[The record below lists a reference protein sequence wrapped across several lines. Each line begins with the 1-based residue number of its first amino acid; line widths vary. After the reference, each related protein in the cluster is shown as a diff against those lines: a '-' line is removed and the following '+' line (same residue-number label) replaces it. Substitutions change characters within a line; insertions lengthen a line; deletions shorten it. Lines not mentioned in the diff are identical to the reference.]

1 MFQVKLSHVCTIE
14 HVASRSFLP
23 PLPPKASCFARFK
36 RVLKKIIL
44 ITEINPNSMNFFR
57 STAEILD
64 ERRQQVKSGS
74 WVIHPFSIFRLYY
87 EIYMAILLFFWLIY
101 LPLDA
106 AYGDYLALEVLVF
119 NWFFNTLGVIDIFV
133 NFTTGYKSKKKE
145 TIVMKCSSIAG
156 NYIFSF
162 FFVGDVLALTPELPK
177 DLINHHTDNL
187 LDMLSLAKTV
197 RILTYLDY
205 LETVFSYFRIKTG
218 AQTVIKMATLAFLL
232 IHDLACIFPMMATA
246 SEIFESFT
254 EDEERHQETNHMSLN
269 LHIRSENLSMDFF
282 SLYIRNLYTACS
294 YILGV
299 DIRFK
304 YHYPWSF
311 YITAILGYFIG
322 KFLLLFATVVII
334 NMLKSRNNLEIKYFA
349 MMSQVDD
356 YMKAKNFPIVVQK
369 RLRECYLY
377 KYREKYFK
385 EHGVKNFI
393 SEKLKKEINYHTCRR
408 LVNNVQIFQSLTREL
423 VEEILHHLKPEIYL
437 PNDIIVKAG
446 SEGDCMYFLASGTV
460 SVVSPSGKEIC
471 HLEDGDYFGE
481 ICLLYSNLKRTA
493 TVIALE
499 ISEVYKL
506 DRKSFKKS
514 MENNLPLFKKL
525 QADAKKRY
533 RETRD
538 IERMFMT
545 ASHRQI
551 LETQS
556 IDASEKTY

>member
-23 PLPPKASCFARFK
+23 PLPPDASCCARFL
-36 RVLKKIIL
+36 RFLKKMIL

-74 WVIHPFSIFRLYY
+74 WIIHPFSIFRLYY
-87 EIYMAILLFFWLIY
+87 EIYMAIVLFLWLIY

-106 AYGDYLALEVLVF
+106 SYDNYLTKEIFIINYCFNALGIV
-119 NWFFNTLGVIDIFV
+119 DIFV

-145 TIVMKCSSIAG
+145 TIVMKWSSIAC
-156 NYIFSF
+156 NYMFSF
-162 FFVGDVLALTPELPK
+162 YFLGDVLALTPELPAYANNRK
-177 DLINHHTDNL
+177 LDSL
-187 LDMLSLAKTV
+187 LDLLSLTKTV
-197 RILTYLDY
+197 RIFTYLNY
-205 LETVFSYFRIKTG
+205 LETLFNYFRIKAG
-218 AQTVIKMATLAFLL
+218 AQTVVKMFTLAFLL
-232 IHDLACIFPMMATA
+232 IHDLACIFPMMATS
-246 SEIFESFT
+246 SEIFDTSGKIE
-254 EDEERHQETNHMSLN
+254 MKLN
-269 LHIRSENLSMDFF
+269 LHISEENLATDFK

-304 YHYPWSF
+304 FHYPWSF
-311 YITAILGYFIG
+311 YVTAILGYFIG
-322 KFLLLFATVVII
+322 KFLLLFAT
-334 NMLKSRNNLEIKYFA
+334 
-349 MMSQVDD
+349 
-356 YMKAKNFPIVVQK
+356 
-369 RLRECYLY
+369 
-377 KYREKYFK
+377 
-385 EHGVKNFI
+385 
-393 SEKLKKEINYHTCRR
+393 EKLKKEINYHTCRR

-460 SVVSPSGKEIC
+460 AVVSPSGKEIC

-493 TVIALE
+493 NIIALE

-514 MENNLPLFKKL
+514 MENNLPLYKKL

-538 IERMFMT
+538 IERMIMT

-551 LETQS
+551 FDTQS
-556 IDASEKTY
+556 IASNNQSANLFNVN

>member
-23 PLPPKASCFARFK
+23 PLPPDASCCARFL
-36 RVLKKIIL
+36 RFLKKMIL

-74 WVIHPFSIFRLYY
+74 WIIHPFSIFRLYY
-87 EIYMAILLFFWLIY
+87 EIYMAIVLFLWLIY

-106 AYGDYLALEVLVF
+106 SYDNYLTKEIFIINYCFNALGIV
-119 NWFFNTLGVIDIFV
+119 DIFV

-145 TIVMKCSSIAG
+145 TIVMKWSSIAC
-156 NYIFSF
+156 NYMFSF
-162 FFVGDVLALTPELPK
+162 YFLGDVLALTPELPAYAK
-177 DLINHHTDNL
+177 NRKHDSL
-187 LDMLSLAKTV
+187 LDLLSLAKTV
-197 RILTYLDY
+197 RIFTYLNY
-205 LETVFSYFRIKTG
+205 LETLFNYFKIKAG
-218 AQTVIKMATLAFLL
+218 AQTVVKMFTLAFLL
-232 IHDLACIFPMMATA
+232 IHDLACIFPMMATS
-246 SEIFESFT
+246 SEIFDTSGKIE
-254 EDEERHQETNHMSLN
+254 MKLN
-269 LHIRSENLSMDFF
+269 LHISEENLATDFK

-304 YHYPWSF
+304 FHYPWSF
-311 YITAILGYFIG
+311 YVTAILGYFIG
-322 KFLLLFATVVII
+322 KFLLLFATVVIF
-334 NMLKSRNNLEIKYFA
+334 NMLKSRNSLEIKYFA

-460 SVVSPSGKEIC
+460 AVVSPSGKEIC

-493 TVIALE
+493 NIIALE

-514 MENNLPLFKKL
+514 MENNLPLYKKL

-538 IERMFMT
+538 IERMIMT

-551 LETQS
+551 FDTQS
-556 IDASEKTY
+556 IASNNQSANLFNVN